1 MAATAASRGGSG
13 ASCVWKPIV
22 SPPVARGE
30 VVSRGGA
37 GRDGAGAAESPVAD
51 PGARETRREVDLSRE
66 NRRRKTCVGGDCTLD
81 TNEKL
86 LSFVGMTSAKKR

>member
-37 GRDGAGAAESPVAD
+37 GRDGAGAGRGRGGGGGV
-51 PGARETRREVDLSRE
+51 PGGRSWRSGNASGSGSFQGEQAKENLRGRRLH
-66 NRRRKTCVGGDCTLD
+66 VGY
-81 TNEKL
+81 K
-86 LSFVGMTSAKKR
+86 